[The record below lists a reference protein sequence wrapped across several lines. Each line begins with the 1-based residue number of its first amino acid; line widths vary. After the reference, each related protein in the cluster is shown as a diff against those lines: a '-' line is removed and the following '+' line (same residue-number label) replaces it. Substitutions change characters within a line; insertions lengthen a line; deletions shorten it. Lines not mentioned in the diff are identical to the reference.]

1 MGSTKAVDKPKQL
14 KHKKGLWS
22 PDEDQR
28 LKNYILKH
36 GHGCWT
42 SVPINAG
49 LQRNGKS
56 CRLRWINYLRP
67 GLKRGIFTPQEEERV
82 LSLHGLLGN
91 KWSQIAQHL
100 PGRTDNEI
108 KNYWHSYLKKKV
120 AKSEH
125 ADHLGNKTE
134 TTSPNTGNFT
144 ESSMSSLNSVNRNSS
159 FESLEYADGS
169 STDTSRTIP
178 QMNITIPK
186 LLFAEWL
193 SLDQFQS
200 PGVGSSVSKDSSDR
214 NPNIPDSFLNGLL
227 NDQGSVGG
235 EFQLESSNG
244 SGDEE
249 MFNPQFIKS
258 GDWFSETGFVNFVN
272 ETDED
277 DMCNHF
283 NINNGVM
290 YI

>member
-1 MGSTKAVDKPKQL
+1 MGIEKPKQL

-28 LKNYILKH
+28 LRNYILKH

-42 SVPINAG
+42 SVPLNAG
-49 LQRNGKS
+49 KLITAFVVQMIR
-56 CRLRWINYLRP
+56 
-67 GLKRGIFTPQEEERV
+67 
-82 LSLHGLLGN
+82 
-91 KWSQIAQHL
+91 WSQIAQHL

-120 AKSEH
+120 AKAEH
-125 ADHLGNKTE
+125 ADHLRNKTE
-134 TTSPNTGNFT
+134 NTSPSTGNFT
-144 ESSMSSLNSVNRNSS
+144 ESSISSLNSTNRNSS
-159 FESLEYADGS
+159 FESFEFADGL
-169 STDTSRTIP
+169 STEANQAMAQGNMPT
-178 QMNITIPK
+178 PK
-186 LLFAEWL
+186 VLFAEWL
-193 SLDQFQS
+193 ALDQFQS
-200 PGVGSSVSKDSSDR
+200 QGGFGNLVSKDPSDHR
-214 NPNIPDSFLNGLL
+214 NPNIPDLFLNGLL

-244 SGDEE
+244 SAEE

-258 GDWFSETGFVNFVN
+258 GDWFSESGFGSFVN
-272 ETDED
+272 ETED

-283 NINNGVM
+283 NMNSGVM

>member
-1 MGSTKAVDKPKQL
+1 MI
-14 KHKKGLWS
+14 
-22 PDEDQR
+22 R
-28 LKNYILKH
+28 
-36 GHGCWT
+36 
-42 SVPINAG
+42 
-49 LQRNGKS
+49 
-56 CRLRWINYLRP
+56 
-67 GLKRGIFTPQEEERV
+67 
-82 LSLHGLLGN
+82 
-91 KWSQIAQHL
+91 WSQIAQHL

-134 TTSPNTGNFT
+134 TRSPNTGNFT

-214 NPNIPDSFLNGLL
+214 NPNHP
-227 NDQGSVGG
+227 
-235 EFQLESSNG
+235 
-244 SGDEE
+244 
-249 MFNPQFIKS
+249 
-258 GDWFSETGFVNFVN
+258 GFVPQRITKRSGF
-272 ETDED
+272 
-277 DMCNHF
+277 
-283 NINNGVM
+283 GRG
-290 YI
+290 

>member
-1 MGSTKAVDKPKQL
+1 MGIEKPKQQ

-28 LKNYILKH
+28 LRNYILKH

-42 SVPINAG
+42 SVPINAAFVV
-49 LQRNGKS
+49 QMIR
-56 CRLRWINYLRP
+56 
-67 GLKRGIFTPQEEERV
+67 
-82 LSLHGLLGN
+82 
-91 KWSQIAQHL
+91 WSQIAQHL

-120 AKSEH
+120 AKAEH
-125 ADHLGNKTE
+125 ADHLRNKTE
-134 TTSPNTGNFT
+134 NTSPSTGNFA
-144 ESSMSSLNSVNRNSS
+144 ESSISSLNSTNRNSS
-159 FESLEYADGS
+159 FESFEFADGS
-169 STDTSRTIP
+169 STEANQAMAQGNMPT
-178 QMNITIPK
+178 PK
-186 LLFAEWL
+186 VLFAEWL
-193 SLDQFQS
+193 ALDQFQS
-200 PGVGSSVSKDSSDR
+200 QGGFGNLVSKDPSDHR
-214 NPNIPDSFLNGLL
+214 NPNIPDLFLNGLL

-244 SGDEE
+244 SAEE

-258 GDWFSETGFVNFVN
+258 GDWFSESGFGSFVN
-272 ETDED
+272 ETED

-283 NINNGVM
+283 NMNSGVM